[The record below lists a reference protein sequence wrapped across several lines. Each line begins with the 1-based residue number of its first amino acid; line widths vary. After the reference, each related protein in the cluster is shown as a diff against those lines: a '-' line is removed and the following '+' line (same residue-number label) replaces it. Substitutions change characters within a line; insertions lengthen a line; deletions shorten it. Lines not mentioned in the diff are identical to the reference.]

1 MESIKQIYR
10 IGHGPSS
17 SHTMGPMR
25 AAQMFVE
32 RNRGAVRFN
41 VTLYGNLLPN
51 GANFSKEGNEGWY
64 VGENGHIIYDN
75 FQEYLR
81 PNEEKVVKLKLT
93 YHLDES
99 GMAQIENDAY
109 VLATKDIDEK
119 IIIDEGNIK
128 IEETNN
134 YAKSELIVSIITGE
148 TILIYV
154 TVILGG
160 MLIVVAGISLIKKY
174 IL

>member
-1 MESIKQIYR
+1 M
-10 IGHGPSS
+10 
-17 SHTMGPMR
+17 
-25 AAQMFVE
+25 
-32 RNRGAVRFN
+32 
-41 VTLYGNLLPN
+41 
-51 GANFSKEGNEGWY
+51 
-64 VGENGHIIYDN
+64 IYD
-75 FQEYLR
+75 
-81 PNEEKVVKLKLT
+81 
-93 YHLDES
+93 LDEG

-119 IIIDEGNIK
+119 IITDEGNIK

-134 YAKSELIVSIITGE
+134 YARSELIVSIITGE

-160 MLIVVAGISLIKKY
+160 MLIIVVGISLIKKY